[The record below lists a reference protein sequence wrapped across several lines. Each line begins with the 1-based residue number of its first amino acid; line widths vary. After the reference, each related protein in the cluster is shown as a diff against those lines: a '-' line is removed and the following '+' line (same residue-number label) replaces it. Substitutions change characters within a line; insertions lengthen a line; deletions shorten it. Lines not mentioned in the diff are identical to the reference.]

1 MFLVSDHLEVLKC
14 SERREQFVQTDSE
27 TAASRSELSCR
38 TAVISSDYKSVEYL
52 MELHKE
58 IERLRTE
65 KLILLRKAFLITMIM
80 IIIKMFI
87 CID

>member
-1 MFLVSDHLEVLKC
+1 
-14 SERREQFVQTDSE
+14 
-27 TAASRSELSCR
+27 
-38 TAVISSDYKSVEYL
+38 